1 MVQRAIQN
9 YYTFFDETLQ
19 SSTFIVL
26 IITILI
32 CVVGVIVPSANAQN
46 NYMKGSI
53 LESQVAVQEQ
63 NIVMIDGVQY
73 ELKLIKLK

>member
-32 CVVGVIVPSANAQN
+32 CVVGLIVPSVHAQN
-46 NYMKGSI
+46 IYMKGSI
-53 LESQVAVQEQ
+53 LESSVTVQEK
-63 NIVMIDGVQY
+63 NIVVIDGIQY
-73 ELKLIKLK
+73 ELKLIRVN